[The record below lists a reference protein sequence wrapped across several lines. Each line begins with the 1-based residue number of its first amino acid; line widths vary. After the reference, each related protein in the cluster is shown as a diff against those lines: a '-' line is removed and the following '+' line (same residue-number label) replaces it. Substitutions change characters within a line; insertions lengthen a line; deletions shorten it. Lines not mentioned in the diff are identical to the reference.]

1 MADTRPDIERI
12 LSRLDGHLSRN
23 DYASAERHLL
33 FWLADARTSG
43 DTRTL
48 LTVTNELMG
57 LYRKL
62 GRRDDAVRCADSA
75 LSLVTELCLDGQAV
89 AGTTYVNCA
98 TVFKAFGDAGR
109 SIELFER
116 ARLIYERELAPTD
129 TRLGGLYNNMALTLV
144 DLGRFSEANV
154 LYRNAISVMQ
164 ASEGTDAE
172 IAITYLNMAS
182 ALEAELGPESA
193 EAQIC
198 DYLDRAEALLA
209 SHPTR
214 DGHYAFVCEKC
225 APVFDYY
232 GYFVTA
238 RKLYGLSRRI
248 YEGN

>member
-1 MADTRPDIERI
+1 MADTRRDVARI
-12 LSRLDGHLSRN
+12 LSKLDEHLSRN

-33 FWLADARTSG
+33 FWLADARA
-43 DTRTL
+43 DADARTL
-48 LTVTNELMG
+48 VTVTNELMG

-62 GRRDDAVRCADSA
+62 GRRDDALMCADSA
-75 LSLVTELCLDGQAV
+75 LRIVAELDLDGQTV

-98 TVFKAFGDAGR
+98 TVFKAFGDAER
-109 SIELFER
+109 SLELFER
-116 ARLIYERELAPTD
+116 ARLIYERELEPTD

-144 DLGRFSEANV
+144 DLGRFSEANE

-182 ALEAELGPESA
+182 ALEAELGLEKA
-193 EAQIC
+193 ETRIC
-198 DYLDRAEALLA
+198 DYLDRAEALLDR
-209 SHPTR
+209 HPTR